1 MRQANIYLYKA
12 AAKGVLWKKGFL
24 EIPKNP
30 QEDTCARAY
39 FLINLQAW
47 DLQLY

>member
-1 MRQANIYLYKA
+1 MHQANIYLYKA
-12 AAKGVLWKKGFL
+12 AAKSIPEKKVFL

-30 QEDTCARAY
+30 QEDTCARVS